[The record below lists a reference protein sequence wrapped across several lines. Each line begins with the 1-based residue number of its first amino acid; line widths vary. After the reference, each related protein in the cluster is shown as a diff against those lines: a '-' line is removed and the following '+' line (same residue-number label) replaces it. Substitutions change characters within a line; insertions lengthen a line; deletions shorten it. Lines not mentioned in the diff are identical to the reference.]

1 MRKQTKLVAVL
12 STAALLAIGASM
24 TSFAATGWA
33 EEDGTWVYY
42 NRDGE
47 RATDQ
52 WKKSG
57 NNWYWLDSDGEMAID
72 QLIEDGDNYY
82 YVDINGVMAA
92 NQWVAIDNED
102 AGEDDEPDHYWYYF
116 QANGKALTNGDN
128 DKVSLKT
135 VNGKKYAFDDE
146 GKMLFGWVDENSAER
161 VDNTDGDGFKEGIYY
176 FGGEDDGAM
185 TVGWLQLD
193 ITYDEATND
202 DYKYTAAA
210 FNDDEDQ
217 TRWFYFKS
225 NGKKIYAEDGDRT
238 KDKTINGRKYA
249 FDQYGAMVAEWSIDE
264 DDLGNG
270 GIASFSSA
278 IASTSE
284 VVTGKA
290 ADSKYTQAWKYFN
303 SVEDGSRV
311 SKGWFKVVSAEYINE
326 EKYND
331 DEDAWYYA
339 DGSGN
344 LYAGEFKTI
353 KGKKYAFRNDGR
365 MLSGLKFILDNGND
379 NLTVYADDDSTYG
392 FDNEDDFLDNAV
404 DFYEPN
410 GYKCYYFGG
419 DDDGAMRTNKTTVP
433 FDGDNY
439 NFYFEKSGGS
449 KGAGVTGEKDNKLY
463 QSGMLLKADSDDKYI
478 VVEKVTTTEN
488 GKTTTT
494 YTKLDDAKDFLNAAG
509 VVSTDELTGKASDAS
524 IAIGNG
530 NTKKAEDLSEAYS
543 ITYKEASATG
553 NVKYEYILVNTSG
566 KVVDGKTKSKDGN
579 DYYYV
584 TKKKADGTNSIVA
597 VYVED

>member
-1 MRKQTKLVAVL
+1 ML
-12 STAALLAIGASM
+12 
-24 TSFAATGWA
+24 W
-33 EEDGTWVYY
+33 
-42 NRDGE
+42 
-47 RATDQ
+47 
-52 WKKSG
+52 
-57 NNWYWLDSDGEMAID
+57 
-72 QLIEDGDNYY
+72 
-82 YVDINGVMAA
+82 AA

-135 VNGKKYAFDDE
+135 VNGKKYAFDEE
-146 GKMLFGWVDENSAER
+146 GKMLFGWVDDDSAER
-161 VDNTDGDGFKEGIYY
+161 IDNTDGDGFKEGVYY

-249 FDQYGAMVAEWSIDE
+249 FDEYGAMVAEWSLDE
-264 DDLGNG
+264 DDLASKSL
-270 GIASFSSA
+270 ASFSSVV
-278 IASTSE
+278 ASAAE
-284 VVTGKA
+284 VKEGKA
-290 ADSKYTQAWKYFN
+290 ADAKYTQAWKYFN

-311 SKGWFKVVSAEYINE
+311 SKGWFKVVSAEYLNE

-331 DEDAWYYA
+331 DEEAWYYA

-353 KGKKYAFRNDGR
+353 KGKKYAFRDDGR
-365 MLSGLKFILDNGND
+365 MLSGLKFIKEDSANQHLE
-379 NLTVYADDDSTYG
+379 VYADDHDVYN
-392 FDNEDDFLDNAV
+392 FDNEDDFLKNAV
-404 DFYEPN
+404 EYYEPN
-410 GYKCYYFGG
+410 DILCYYFG
-419 DDDGAMRTNKTTVP
+419 DDEDGSMRTNKTTVEI
-433 FDGDNY
+433 DGENQ
-439 NFYFEKSGGS
+439 NFYFEKSGGH
-449 KGAGVTGEKDNKLY
+449 KGAGVTGEKDDKLY

-478 VVEKVTTTEN
+478 VVEKVTHYDSN
-488 GKTTTT
+488 NKVDYVT
-494 YTKLDDAKDFLNAAG
+494 YTKLDDAKAFLDATG
-509 VVSTDELTGKASDAS
+509 VTKNDELAGKSGSTAVN
-524 IAIGNG
+524 IGNS
-530 NTKKAEDLSEAYS
+530 NTKKAEDLSEAYT
-543 ITYKEASATG
+543 ITYKDKATTG
-553 NVKYEYILVNTSG
+553 GIEYEYILVNTSG
-566 KVVDGKTKSKDGN
+566 KVIDGKTRSKDGN
-579 DYYYV
+579 DYNYV
-584 TKKKADGTNSIVA
+584 TVKKSDGTNSIVA